1 MADYMLL
8 FWAPTHVLSEA
19 QTRSAEEARK
29 SGERWGAWQKA
40 LTDAGHS
47 VTGAQLE
54 AEGRRVI
61 GNEKAVVDGTWGGDH
76 VMGGYFVV
84 SASSLA
90 EAVELAKGSPVLENG
105 GTVEV
110 RPVMAAGHE

>member
-1 MADYMLL
+1 MEPMREYMLL

-19 QTRSAEEARK
+19 RSAEDAQK
-29 SGERWGAWQKA
+29 SGERWHAWQKA

-61 GNEKAVVDGTWGGDH
+61 GTEKAVVDGTFGGDH

-90 EAVELAKGSPVLENG
+90 EAVELAKGCPVLENA

-110 RPVMAAGHE
+110 RPVMAG